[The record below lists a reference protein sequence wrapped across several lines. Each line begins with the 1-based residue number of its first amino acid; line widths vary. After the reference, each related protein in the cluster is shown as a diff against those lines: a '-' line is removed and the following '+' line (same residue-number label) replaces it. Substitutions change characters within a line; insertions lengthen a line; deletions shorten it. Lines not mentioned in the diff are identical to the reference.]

1 MNKRVLRNL
10 LVACVLVLSSA
21 QAMAQKPVQSM
32 QDAFARFTEKLVK
45 DRQTTLVNSSSY
57 DEGYIREYHFQTQV
71 ATVKKF
77 DETMMDNAASAYS
90 SFMKGEGLEARDRA
104 SLSLSYGENN
114 KKSYDISYDRN
125 YSYNVQ
131 LLRDP
136 KDKTKRYAY
145 VLVWK
150 KSGDKA
156 EGYALSIYGHD
167 PQVKVSELDDA
178 RLIGTPKSSA
188 EFVQAFSNLRTL
200 FVKQNDE
207 MKRDLQFGRNFGR
220 NTSDKLPMLT
230 AVANKMLVLCASY
243 GSLLNNA
250 DGQLVR
256 QTLQE
261 LQKASGDKY
270 VGDLMRACSSALD
283 IVKSK
288 P

>member
-77 DETMMDNAASAYS
+77 DETMMENVASAYS